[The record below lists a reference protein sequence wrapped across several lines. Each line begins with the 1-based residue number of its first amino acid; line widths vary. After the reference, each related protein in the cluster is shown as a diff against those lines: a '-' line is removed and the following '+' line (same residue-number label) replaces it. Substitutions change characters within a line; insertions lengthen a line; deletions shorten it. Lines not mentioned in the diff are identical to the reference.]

1 MVQGTNS
8 LISRKGILRWDGS
21 LCGVIRFRVVMA
33 DRLQAHNC
41 LLRQDGRG

>member
-33 DRLQAHNC
+33 DRLHDWDKAWC
-41 LLRQDGRG
+41 W